1 MKRIILLVFCLGLIS
16 CSVNSPKPTPTPVT
30 VDLTSLKLD
39 SILIKPE
46 DLPAGFSGGQVSI
59 GSIPSFFGSNMPV
72 PQNQIIQE
80 ILSNGKTQGSISV
93 WLFLKESDAKM
104 LYNKFVESFGNKV
117 TINSYKTKNGAD
129 IQVAEYSMGN
139 TETGIT
145 KTFALTFT
153 KCQYIG
159 YLMVGGIDQEQI
171 TVNYIERLSTRL
183 DNLLI
188 CN

>member
-1 MKRIILLVFCLGLIS
+1 MFCLGLIS
-16 CSVNSPKPTPTPVT
+16 CSVNSPKPTPTQIT

-39 SILIKPE
+39 STLIKPE
-46 DLPAGFSGGQVSI
+46 DLPAGYSGGQVSI

-80 ILSNGKTQGSISV
+80 IVSNGKAQGSISV
-93 WLFLKESDAKM
+93 WLFSKESDAKT
-104 LYNKFVESFGNKV
+104 LYTKFVESFGNKV
-117 TINSYKTKNGAD
+117 TINSTKTNNGAD
-129 IQVAEYSMGN
+129 IKATEYSIGN
-139 TETGIT
+139 TQTGIT
-145 KTFALTFT
+145 KTVALTFT

-159 YLMVGGIDQEQI
+159 YLLIGGIDQEKVL
-171 TVNYIERLSTRL
+171 VNYIERLSTRL